1 MLTHSHWSLYII
13 NVCACKYKII
23 TNCCFNY
30 WTLGFLPQKVLE
42 QRDLTAR
49 SLLRLRRYGRGKT
62 WSAHNTHWAR
72 GYCDLDT
79 HTHTQFGDLLQGF
92 LRFFNWFK
100 IHNTGF
106 QKKCSDKHWNMLLNV
121 WSEFFHQH
129 NSFKFLIP
137 MFKQVAKSS
146 ERWNE
151 CNRLEM

>member
-49 SLLRLRRYGRGKT
+49 SLELAAAIWTRENLVCSQHTLGAGIL
-62 WSAHNTHWAR
+62 WF
-72 GYCDLDT
+72 
-79 HTHTQFGDLLQGF
+79 THTQLGDLLQGF
-92 LRFFNWFK
+92 FKKIFYFNCFK
-100 IHNTGF
+100 IQCF
-106 QKKCSDKHWNMLLNV
+106 KIKSSEKHWNMLLNV
-121 WSEFFHQH
+121 WSVIFHQH
-129 NSFKFLIP
+129 NSFKFLIL